1 MRTKGK
7 EQGQKSFS
15 HALKIALGGVL
26 ILKERNNFKN
36 KLYSTIYE
44 EIFP

>member
-7 EQGQKSFS
+7 EQGQKLFS
-15 HALKIALGGVL
+15 HALKITLRRVL
-26 ILKERNNFKN
+26 ILKERKNFKN
-36 KLYSTIYE
+36 KLYSTTLE